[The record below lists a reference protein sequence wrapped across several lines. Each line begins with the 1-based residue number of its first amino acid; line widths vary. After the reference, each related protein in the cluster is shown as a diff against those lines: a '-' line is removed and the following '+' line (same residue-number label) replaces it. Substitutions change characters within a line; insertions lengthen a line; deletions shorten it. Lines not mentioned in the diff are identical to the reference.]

1 MSGINSVSGRADIN
15 QVLAEMRNLRAQVQ
29 RPQELN
35 PEISPTKIQ
44 GTQVTQAPQ
53 DVPKF
58 SDLLS
63 KAVNTVN
70 DTQQK
75 SSALTTAYV
84 QGDPSV
90 SLSQVMIQSQKSSV
104 SFQALTQVRNRV
116 VQAYEDIMKMPV

>member
-1 MSGINSVSGRADIN
+1 MSGISSVSGRADIN

-29 RPQELN
+29 KPQELK
-35 PEISPTKIQ
+35 PEISPTSVQ
-44 GTQVTQAPQ
+44 GTQAPREI
-53 DVPKF
+53 PKF

-70 DTQQK
+70 ETQQK
-75 SSALTTAYV
+75 SGAMTTAYV

-104 SFQALTQVRNRV
+104 SFQALTQVRNKV